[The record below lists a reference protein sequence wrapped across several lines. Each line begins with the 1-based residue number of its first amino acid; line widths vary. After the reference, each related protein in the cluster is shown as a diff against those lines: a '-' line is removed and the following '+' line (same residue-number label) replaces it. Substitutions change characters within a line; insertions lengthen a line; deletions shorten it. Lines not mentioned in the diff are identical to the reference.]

1 MGMILKTGREKPGAP
16 AGHGSHLREGIRN
29 MVKATRAGGFA
40 AQNGGTILNCYSTV
54 MLKAKCTA
62 TGGFVGENDGSIS
75 KSFCGG
81 RLGHL
86 TGGFVGVGGGS
97 QKDGCYFFYAGKN
110 DGGKLSAL
118 FDGYLGQQI
127 KNIKN
132 AQDTENLGYDLQTI
146 FEYTEGEKVP
156 LRFNPENWL
165 FDTERDCGTAPSVL
179 IKTAD
184 ELYEL
189 AEKINGGDRGLA
201 GAHIALEHDLDLG
214 GREWIPIGSDRT
226 NAFTGVFDGAGHT
239 VKNFVVKN
247 KSVQDKGFFG
257 FLKGKVY
264 NLSVDCILRDGLCVG
279 GIAARCDGGTIG
291 CCSAVVGISG
301 KAEDAGG
308 LVGRNSGVI
317 FQSYAGGV
325 LETEAIPWRWLLLPV
340 IFALLAVLIWSFS
353 NARNSIP
360 IFAPVPYD
368 PDAVINPE
376 ESGDA
381 SQPGG
386 NFVSFQFEQNID
398 VDLSAGLC
406 NFNFKNPGESNHNI
420 VVKLQFTDSQAV
432 TIMGSTGRTE
442 KEQKKLEST
451 EGYDPDTYRVTI
463 AESGAIRPG
472 YLLENLRLVDQ
483 ANGATVPPG
492 SYNAV
497 AYLIFYDKDTNER
510 AMLESQLPVVITVH
524 D

>member
-1 MGMILKTGREKPGAP
+1 
-16 AGHGSHLREGIRN
+16 
-29 MVKATRAGGFA
+29 MVKTTRAGGFA
-40 AQNGGTILNCYSTV
+40 AQNGGTIRNCYSTV
-54 MLKAKCTA
+54 ALKAKCTA
-62 TGGFVGENDGSIS
+62 IGGFVGENDGTVSE
-75 KSFCGG
+75 SFCGG

-86 TGGFVGVGGGS
+86 TGGFAGMGGG
-97 QKDGCYFFYAGKN
+97 QNDKCYFFYSGKN
-110 DGGKLSAL
+110 DGGRLAAL
-118 FDGYLGQQI
+118 FDGYLGQQLQ
-127 KNIKN
+127 NIKD
-132 AQDTENLGYDLQTI
+132 AKDAENLGYNLQTF

-156 LRFNPENWL
+156 LRFKPENWM
-165 FDTERDCGTAPSVL
+165 FEPKRNPEEKPPVL
-179 IKTAD
+179 IETTD

-189 AEKINGGDRGLA
+189 AKKINGGDRELA
-201 GAHIALEHDLDLG
+201 GSHIVLENDLDLG
-214 GREWIPIGSDRT
+214 GREWTPIGRDRT
-226 NAFTGVFDGAGHT
+226 SAFTGLFDGAGHT
-239 VKNFVVKN
+239 VKNFVIKN
-247 KSVQDKGFFG
+247 KSVPDKGFFG
-257 FLKGKVY
+257 FLKGEVY
-264 NLSVDCILRDGLCVG
+264 NLSVDGIFEGGLCVG

-308 LVGRNSGVI
+308 LVGRNSGEI

-325 LETEAIPWRWLLLPV
+325 LETEAIPWRWLLLP
-340 IFALLAVLIWSFS
+340 IILALLAVLIWDISGVK
-353 NARNSIP
+353 NRIP
-360 IFAPVPYD
+360 VFAPVPYD
-368 PDAVINPE
+368 PDAVIIPE
-376 ESGDA
+376 ESGGV
-381 SQPGG
+381 SQSDG

-398 VDLSAGLC
+398 VDLATGLC
-406 NFNFKNPGESNHNI
+406 AFNFKNPGESNHNI
-420 VVKLQFTDSQAV
+420 VVKLQFTDSQAI

-442 KEQKKLEST
+442 KEQQKLESA

-483 ANGATVPPG
+483 ANGATIPPG